1 MRHFWE
7 HIPDLIA
14 LIIVV
19 GCMILIAKGIDGEVK
34 GILGIATGFVFGRYA
49 HVVASKI
56 ANKVSTKD

>member
-1 MRHFWE
+1 MSRFWD

-19 GCMILIAKGIDGEVK
+19 GCLILISKGIDGEVK

-56 ANKVSTKD
+56 AEKRSTKD